1 MATSSFRF
9 VLYSIPPIQDN
20 ILSFVKEKLIENEGN
35 VDAFSF
41 LQQAEK
47 IKKPPGQPSGERS
60 FSFLRVQLEYISRL
74 WSAWTF
80 DDFKLYPLAFFQRFE
95 TFHLNGGKMDEHV
108 SAAVALDEAVAFLR
122 AEPLDF
128 ALHEKQ
134 SLLKIRYF
142 ARLAP
147 HS

>member
-9 VLYSIPPIQDN
+9 VLYFIPPIQDD

-35 VDAFSF
+35 VDTFF

-74 WSAWTF
+74 WSARTF
-80 DDFKLYPLAFFQRFE
+80 NDFKFYPLTFFQRLE
-95 TFHLNGGKMDEHV
+95 TFHLDGGKMDEHV